1 MFVRGFRAVGG
12 GYPFP
17 GEEFRVG
24 SSPGRSLNM
33 RGMFNPELGPV
44 GKAVVTTRNANQF
57 MSPNWAPAS
66 AGEVKWGR
74 L

>member
-44 GKAVVTTRNANQF
+44 GKASGGGADTAPWFSWVV
-57 MSPNWAPAS
+57 
-66 AGEVKWGR
+66 AGG
-74 L
+74 